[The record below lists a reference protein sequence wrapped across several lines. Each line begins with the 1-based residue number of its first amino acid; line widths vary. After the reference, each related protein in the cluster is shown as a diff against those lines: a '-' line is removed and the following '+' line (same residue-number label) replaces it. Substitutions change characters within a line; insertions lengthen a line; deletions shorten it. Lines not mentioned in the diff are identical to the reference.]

1 MKIVPTLLLL
11 ATLSAAVASE
21 PAPENITFSEHI
33 APILFAKCAMCHRP
47 GEIAPFSL
55 LTYADAKKRAK
66 QLAEITTE
74 RTMPPWHADRDNP
87 HFQND
92 RSLDEKQIAL
102 LAAWH
107 RAGAPEG
114 DAARLPAPPKFTEG
128 WAMGTPD
135 LEVKM
140 PEAYEISAEGRD
152 EYRNFVLPLNF
163 DEDKW
168 ISAIELRPSA
178 TSVIHHVLIF
188 LDTDGSAAKRAG
200 RDGKPGYR
208 GFVSLGQT
216 YVAGWAPGA
225 GPLVLPKDL
234 AWRFPK
240 GANLV
245 LQTHI
250 SPNGKPAKEATA
262 IGLRFAKEAP
272 PHTYTTIQ
280 IPPQFGI
287 LSGVQIP
294 PGEKEYTIRDSFT
307 LPIDCDAFA
316 VAAHAHYLGK
326 RMTMTATLPD
336 GRVQNLLK
344 VTDWDFAWQEQ
355 YLYRERIALPKGTR
369 LDTVVVWDNSAGNPR
384 NPSKPPVQVGWGIA
398 SADEMG
404 SVTVGVVP
412 KKNEDIEVL
421 RAALTEH
428 IADAIIDATQR
439 QLVLPEGL
447 GKRLEPVAAMLKGFD
462 KNADGVLDNEERA
475 PIRGLIQLSGFP
487 RQMLN
492 ASP

>member
-1 MKIVPTLLLL
+1 MKIPIALL
-11 ATLSAAVASE
+11 ALAAACFARD
-21 PAPENITFSEHI
+21 PLPENVTFTEHI
-33 APILFAKCAMCHRP
+33 APILFSKCAMCHRP

-55 LTYADAKKRAK
+55 LTFGDAKKRSK

-74 RTMPPWHADRDNP
+74 RTMPPWHADRDSP
-87 HFQND
+87 PFHND
-92 RSLDEKQIAL
+92 RSLDERQIAL

-107 RAGAPEG
+107 RTGSAEG
-114 DAARLPAPPKFTEG
+114 DPAKLPPPPKFAEG

-135 LEVKM
+135 VELKM
-140 PEAYEISAEGRD
+140 PEAYEIAPDGRD

-163 DEDKW
+163 EEDKW

-178 TSVIHHVLIF
+178 NGVIHHVLLF
-188 LDTDGSAAKRAG
+188 LDTDGSAAKRDAQ
-200 RDGKPGYR
+200 DPKPGYR

-216 YVAGWAPGA
+216 YVVGWAPGA
-225 GPLVLPKDL
+225 GPLMLPKDL

-250 SPNGKPAKEATA
+250 SPNGKPAREATSV
-262 IGLRFAKEAP
+262 GLRFAKEP
-272 PHTYTTIQ
+272 PEHAYTTVQ
-280 IPPQFGI
+280 LPPQFGI
-287 LSGVQIP
+287 LNGIQIP
-294 PGEKEYTIRDSFT
+294 PGEKNYTIRDSFI
-307 LPIDCDAFA
+307 LPIDCEAFA

-326 RMTMTATLPD
+326 RLSMTATLPD
-336 GRVQNLLK
+336 GTQHNLLK

-355 YLYRERIALPKGTR
+355 YLYKQRIPLPKGTR
-369 LDTVVVWDNSAGNPR
+369 LETEVVWDNSADNPR
-384 NPSKPPVQVGWGIA
+384 NPAKTHVPIHWGIA

-404 SVTVGVVP
+404 SVTVCVVP
-412 KKNEDIEVL
+412 QKSEDIEVL
-421 RAALTEH
+421 RTALADH
-428 IADAIIDATQR
+428 IADVMIDATQLKR
-439 QLVLPEGL
+439 DLPEGL
-447 GKRLEPVAAMLKGFD
+447 GKRLEPVAALLKGFD
-462 KNADGVLDNEERA
+462 KNADGQLDNEERV

>member
-1 MKIVPTLLLL
+1 MKILPVLLLI
-11 ATLSAAVASE
+11 ATVSIASE
-21 PAPENITFSEHI
+21 PVPEPVTFTEHI
-33 APILFAKCAMCHRP
+33 APILFEKCANCHRP
-47 GEIAPFSL
+47 GEIAPFPL

-74 RTMPPWHADRDNP
+74 RTMPPWHADKENP

-114 DAARLPAPPKFTEG
+114 DPAKLPASPKFTEG

-135 LEVKM
+135 FEVKM
-140 PEAYEISAEGRD
+140 PEAYEVPAEGRD
-152 EYRNFVLPLNF
+152 TYRNFVIPLNF

-168 ISAIELRPSA
+168 VSAIELRPSA
-178 TSVIHHVLIF
+178 PSVVHHVLIF
-188 LDTDGSAAKRAG
+188 LDTDGSAAA
-200 RDGKPGYR
+200 RDARDPRPGYS
-208 GFVSLGQT
+208 GFISLGQT
-216 YVAGWAPGA
+216 YVIGWAPGA
-225 GPLVLPKDL
+225 GPRELPVDL

-240 GANLV
+240 GASLV

-250 SPNGKPAKEATA
+250 SPNGKPAQEATS
-262 IGLRFAKEAP
+262 IGLRFAKAPP

-280 IPPQFGI
+280 IPPQFGVLNGI
-287 LSGVQIP
+287 RIP
-294 PGEKEYTIRDSFT
+294 PGEKSYTVRDSFT

-326 RMTMTATLPD
+326 RMKMTATLPD
-336 GRVQNLLK
+336 GRVENLLK

-355 YLYRERIALPKGTR
+355 YIYRDRIPLPKGTR
-369 LDTVVVWDNSAGNPR
+369 LDSEVVWDNSADNPR
-384 NPSKPPVQVGWGIA
+384 NPAKPPVSVGWGIA

-412 KKNEDIEVL
+412 RKSADIDIL
-421 RAALTEH
+421 RTALADH
-428 IADAIIDATQR
+428 IADVMIDATHLKR
-439 QLVLPEGL
+439 DLPEGL
-447 GKRLEPVAAMLKGFD
+447 GKRLEPVAALLKGFD
-462 KNADGVLDNEERA
+462 KNADCQLDNDERG
-475 PIRGLIQLSGFP
+475 PVRGLIHLSGFP

>member
-1 MKIVPTLLLL
+1 MKIIPALLLL
-11 ATLSAAVASE
+11 ATVCTASE
-21 PAPENITFSEHI
+21 PVPESVTFTEHI
-33 APILFAKCAMCHRP
+33 APVLFAKCAGCHHP

-74 RTMPPWHADRDNP
+74 RTMPPWHADKDNP

-114 DAARLPAPPKFTEG
+114 DPAKLPPPPKFTEG
-128 WAMGTPD
+128 WAMGAPD
-135 LEVKM
+135 LELKM
-140 PEAYEISAEGRD
+140 PEAYEVSAEGRD

-178 TSVIHHVLIF
+178 TAVVHHVLIF
-188 LDTDGSAAKRAG
+188 LDTDGSAAKRDA
-200 RDGKPGYR
+200 RDPKPGYR
-208 GFVSLGQT
+208 GFISLGQT

-225 GPLVLPKDL
+225 GPLMLPKDL

-250 SPNGKPAKEATA
+250 SPNGKAAREATS

-287 LSGVQIP
+287 LNGIHIP
-294 PGEKEYTIRDSFT
+294 PGEKSYTVRDSFT

-326 RMTMTATLPD
+326 RFSMTATLPD

-355 YLYRERIALPKGTR
+355 YLYRDRIPLPKGTR
-369 LDTVVVWDNSAGNPR
+369 LDTEVIWDNSAENPR
-384 NPSKPPVQVGWGIA
+384 NPAKPPVPVGWGIA

-412 KKNEDIEVL
+412 RKPEDLEVL
-421 RAALTEH
+421 RAALADH
-428 IADAIIDATQR
+428 IADALIDAAKNQ
-439 QLVLPEGL
+439 VELPEGL
-447 GKRLEPVAAMLKGFD
+447 GKRLEPVAALLKGFD
-462 KNADGVLDNEERA
+462 KNADGELDNDERA
-475 PIRGLIQLSGFP
+475 PIRGLIHLSGFP

>member
-1 MKIVPTLLLL
+1 MKIVPILLLL
-11 ATLSAAVASE
+11 VTLSAAVANDA
-21 PAPENITFSEHI
+21 APENITFSEHI
-33 APILFAKCAMCHRP
+33 APILYEKCAACHRP

-87 HFQND
+87 SFRNN

-102 LAAWH
+102 LAAWYH
-107 RAGAPEG
+107 AGAPEG
-114 DAARLPAPPKFTEG
+114 DPAKLPAPPKFTEG

-135 LEVKM
+135 LVVKM
-140 PEAYEISAEGRD
+140 PVAYEIPADGRD

-163 DEDKW
+163 EEDKW

-178 TSVIHHVLIF
+178 TSVVHHVLIS
-188 LDTDGSAAKRAG
+188 LDTDGSAAKRAA
-200 RDGKPGYR
+200 RESKPGYA
-208 GFVSLGQT
+208 GFISLGQT
-216 YVAGWAPGA
+216 YVAGWGPGA
-225 GPLVLPKDL
+225 GPLMLPADL

-250 SPNGKPAKEATA
+250 SPNGKPAQEATS
-262 IGLRFAKEAP
+262 IGLRFAKEPP

-280 IPPQFGI
+280 IPPQFGVLNGI
-287 LSGVQIP
+287 RIP
-294 PGEKEYTIRDSFT
+294 AGEKSYTVRDSFT

-316 VAAHAHYLGK
+316 VAAHAHHLGK

-336 GRVQNLLK
+336 GTTRNMLK

-355 YLYRERIALPKGTR
+355 YLYRERIALPKGTK
-369 LDTVVVWDNSAGNPR
+369 LETEVIWDNSAENPR
-384 NPSKPPVQVGWGIA
+384 NPAQPPVPVRWGIA

-412 KKNEDIEVL
+412 QKNEDLEIL
-421 RAALTEH
+421 RTALADH
-428 IADAIIDATQR
+428 IADTMIDAAGNQR
-439 QLVLPEGL
+439 DLPDGL
-447 GKRLEPVAAMLKGFD
+447 GKRLEPVAAILKGFD
-462 KNADGVLDNEERA
+462 KNADGKLDNEERIPVRA
-475 PIRGLIQLSGFP
+475 LIQLSGFP

>member
-1 MKIVPTLLLL
+1 MKFIPALLLL
-11 ATLSAAVASE
+11 ATFCHAGEST
-21 PAPENITFSEHI
+21 PESVTFSEHI
-33 APILFAKCAMCHRP
+33 APILFAKCAVCHHP

-55 LTYADAKKRAK
+55 LSYADAKKRAK

-74 RTMPPWHADRDNP
+74 RTMPPWHADKDNP
-87 HFQND
+87 PFHNN

-114 DAARLPAPPKFTEG
+114 DPAKLPEPPKFTEG
-128 WAMGTPD
+128 WGMGAPD
-135 LEVKM
+135 LELKM

-163 DEDKW
+163 TEDKW

-178 TSVIHHVLIF
+178 PSVVHHVLIF
-188 LDTDGSAAKRAG
+188 LDTDGSAAR
-200 RDGKPGYR
+200 RDARDPRPGYN

-225 GPLVLPKDL
+225 GPLELPKDL

-250 SPNGKPAKEATA
+250 SPNGKAAKEATS

-272 PHTYTTIQ
+272 PHNYTTIQ

-287 LSGVQIP
+287 LNGIQIP
-294 PGEKEYTIRDSFT
+294 PGEKNYTIRDSFT

-316 VAAHAHYLGK
+316 IAAHAHYLGK

-336 GRVQNLLK
+336 GTRQNLLK

-355 YLYRERIALPKGTR
+355 YLYRDRIPLPKGTR
-369 LDTVVVWDNSAGNPR
+369 LDTEVVWDNSAENPR
-384 NPSKPPVQVGWGIA
+384 NPAKPPVPVGWGIA

-412 KKNEDIEVL
+412 QKNEDIEIL
-421 RAALTEH
+421 RAALADH
-428 IADAIIDATQR
+428 IADVMIDAAKNQR
-439 QLVLPEGL
+439 DLPEGL
-447 GKRLEPVAAMLKGFD
+447 GKRLEPIAALLKGFD
-462 KNADGVLDNEERA
+462 KNADGELDNDERT

>member
-1 MKIVPTLLLL
+1 MKSIPVLLLL
-11 ATLSAAVASE
+11 AAACVASE
-21 PAPENITFSEHI
+21 PAPENVTFTEHV
-33 APILFAKCAMCHRP
+33 APILFANCAGCHHP
-47 GEIAPFSL
+47 GAIAPFSL

-66 QLAEITTE
+66 QLAEITSE
-74 RTMPPWHADRDNP
+74 RTMPPWHADKDNP
-87 HFQND
+87 PFHNN

-107 RAGAPEG
+107 RAGVPEG
-114 DAARLPAPPKFTEG
+114 DPAKLPEPPKFTEG
-128 WAMGTPD
+128 WAMGAPD
-135 LEVKM
+135 LELKM
-140 PEAYEISAEGRD
+140 PEAYEVSPEGRD

-178 TSVIHHVLIF
+178 PSVVHHVLIF
-188 LDTDGSAAKRAG
+188 LDTDGSAVR
-200 RDGKPGYR
+200 RDARDPKPGYT
-208 GFVSLGQT
+208 GFISLGQT
-216 YVAGWAPGA
+216 YVVGWAPGA
-225 GPLVLPKDL
+225 GPIMLPRDL

-240 GANLV
+240 GASLV

-250 SPNGKPAKEATA
+250 SPNGKAAKEATS

-272 PHTYTTIQ
+272 QHTYTTIQ

-287 LSGVQIP
+287 LNGIQIP
-294 PGEKEYTIRDSFT
+294 PGEKNYTVRDSFT
-307 LPIDCDAFA
+307 LPIDCDAFV

-336 GRVQNLLK
+336 GSRQNLIK

-355 YLYRERIALPKGTR
+355 YFYRDRIALPKGTR
-369 LDTVVVWDNSAGNPR
+369 LDAEIVWDNSADNPR
-384 NPSKPPVQVGWGIA
+384 NPAKVPVPIHWGIA

-412 KKNEDIEVL
+412 RKNEDIEIL

-428 IADAIIDATQR
+428 IADVMIDAAQNQR
-439 QLVLPEGL
+439 DLPDGL
-447 GKRLEPVAAMLKGFD
+447 TKRLEPVAALLKGFD
-462 KNADGVLDNEERA
+462 KNADGTLDNEERA
-475 PIRGLIQLSGFP
+475 PVRGLIQLSGFP

>member
-1 MKIVPTLLLL
+1 MKFFPALLLL
-11 ATLSAAVASE
+11 AAACTASE
-21 PAPENITFSEHI
+21 PVIENVTFTEHI
-33 APILFAKCAMCHRP
+33 APILFAKCAMCHRS
-47 GEIAPFSL
+47 GEIAPFPL
-55 LTYADAKKRAK
+55 LTYADAKKRSK

-87 HFQND
+87 AFHND

-107 RAGAPEG
+107 RGGAVEG
-114 DAARLPAPPKFTEG
+114 DPAKLPPAPKFAEG
-128 WAMGTPD
+128 WAMGVPD

-140 PEAYEISAEGRD
+140 PVAYEIAADGRD

-163 DEDKW
+163 EEDKW

-178 TSVIHHVLIF
+178 NGVIHHVLIF
-188 LDTDGSAAKRAG
+188 LDTDGSAAKRAA
-200 RDGKPGYR
+200 RESKPGYG

-225 GPLVLPKDL
+225 GPLVLPPDL

-250 SPNGKPAKEATA
+250 SPNGKPAQEATS
-262 IGLRFAKEAP
+262 IGLRFAKEPP
-272 PHTYTTIQ
+272 PHTYTTVQ

-287 LSGVQIP
+287 LNGIQIP
-294 PGEKEYTIRDSFT
+294 PGEKNYTIRDSFV

-316 VAAHAHYLGK
+316 IAAHAHHLGK

-336 GRVQNLLK
+336 GTQRNLLR

-355 YLYRERIALPKGTR
+355 YLYRERIPLPKGTR
-369 LDTVVVWDNSAGNPR
+369 LETKVVWDNSADNPR
-384 NPSKPPVQVGWGIA
+384 NPAKPPVPIHWGVA

-404 SVTVGVVP
+404 SITVGVVP

-421 RAALTEH
+421 RNALTEH
-428 IADAIIDATQR
+428 IADVMIDAA
-439 QLVLPEGL
+439 QLKRELPEGL
-447 GKRLEPVAAMLKGFD
+447 GKRLEPVGLLLKGYD
-462 KNADGVLDNEERA
+462 LNGDGQLDNEERA

-487 RQMLN
+487 RLMLN

>member
-1 MKIVPTLLLL
+1 MKTVPVLLLL
-11 ATLSAAVASE
+11 ATVCVATE
-21 PAPENITFSEHI
+21 PLPESVTFTEDV
-33 APILFAKCAMCHRP
+33 APILFAKCAMCHHP

-114 DAARLPAPPKFTEG
+114 DPAKLPAPPKFTEG
-128 WAMGTPD
+128 WAMGAPD
-135 LEVKM
+135 LELKM
-140 PEAYEISAEGRD
+140 PEAYEIAADGRD

-163 DEDKW
+163 GEDRW

-178 TSVIHHVLIF
+178 TAVVHHVLIF
-188 LDTDGSAAKRAG
+188 LDTDGSAASRAG

-225 GPLVLPKDL
+225 GPLMLPRDL

-240 GANLV
+240 GASLV

-250 SPNGKPAKEATA
+250 SPNGKPAREATS

-287 LSGVQIP
+287 LNGIQIP
-294 PGEKEYTIRDSFT
+294 PGDKDYTVRDSFT

-316 VAAHAHYLGK
+316 IAAHAHYLGK
-326 RMTMTATLPD
+326 RITMTATLPD
-336 GRVQNLLK
+336 GTRQNLLK

-355 YLYRERIALPKGTR
+355 YLYRDRIPLPKGTK
-369 LDTVVVWDNSAGNPR
+369 LETEVVWDNSADNPR
-384 NPSKPPVQVGWGIA
+384 NPAKPPVPVRWGIA

-412 KKNEDIEVL
+412 RKKEDIEVL
-421 RAALTEH
+421 RAALADH
-428 IADAIIDATQR
+428 IADVMIDAASSQR
-439 QLVLPEGL
+439 DLPEGL
-447 GKRLEPVAAMLKGFD
+447 GRRLDPIAALLKGFD
-462 KNADGVLDNEERA
+462 KNADGLLDNEERA